1 MAPTAARRTRPAV
14 IRDVARLAGVSA
26 QTVSRVLNQSPQV
39 LPETRE
45 RVLDAVE
52 RLGYRRNAFARGL
65 SSRRAHT
72 LGVVTVDTGLFG
84 SASTLLSIERT
95 ARAHGYGVRIATY
108 AEEDPRSV
116 VEAVELL
123 AEQAIDGVIVIAP
136 HVQSAGALI
145 ALPRDIPA
153 VGVEADPVGRI
164 PVVGVDQVAGGR
176 IATEYLLT
184 LGHERVWH
192 LAGPADR
199 LEARHRAEGWREAME
214 AAGRWAPAP
223 LSGDWTAAS
232 GYQAG
237 AQLLGLNGVTAVF
250 AANDQ
255 MALGLMLALQRNGV
269 RVPEDISVV
278 GFDDIPEAGFFLPP
292 LTTIQQDFDT
302 VGRGSVEV
310 LLNVIH
316 GDPPSDVARSPL
328 RPTLVVRESTNPPG
342 HSGGG
347 RGVAGPTGP

>member
-1 MAPTAARRTRPAV
+1 LALTAARRTRPAV
-14 IRDVARLAGVSA
+14 IKDVARLAGVSA

-136 HVQSAGALI
+136 HVLSAGALI
-145 ALPRDIPA
+145 ALPGNIPA
-153 VGVEADPVGRI
+153 VGVETDPVGHI

-176 IATEYLLT
+176 LAAEYLLE

-199 LEARHRAEGWREAME
+199 LEARHRAEGWRAAME

-223 LSGDWTAAS
+223 LSGDWSAAS
-232 GYQAG
+232 GYRAG
-237 AQLLGLNGVTAVF
+237 LQLLDVAGVTAVF

-278 GFDDIPEAGFFLPP
+278 GFDDIPEAEFFLPP
-292 LTTIQQDFDT
+292 LTTVQQNFDL
-302 VGRGSVEV
+302 VGRDSVEV
-310 LLNVIH
+310 LLSTLH
-316 GDPPSDVARSPL
+316 GNPPSDVERRPL
-328 RPTLVVRESTNPPG
+328 PPELVVRESTKPPG
-342 HSGGG
+342 DPG
-347 RGVAGPTGP
+347 

>member
-1 MAPTAARRTRPAV
+1 LAPTAARRTRPAV
-14 IRDVARLAGVSA
+14 IKDVARLAGVSA

-72 LGVVTVDTGLFG
+72 LGVVTVDTGRFG

-136 HVQSAGALI
+136 HVLSAGALI
-145 ALPRDIPA
+145 ALPGNIPA
-153 VGVEADPVGRI
+153 VGVETDPVGHI
-164 PVVGVDQVAGGR
+164 PVVGVDQVAG
-176 IATEYLLT
+176 
-184 LGHERVWH
+184 
-192 LAGPADR
+192 GPADR
-199 LEARHRAEGWREAME
+199 LEARHRAEGWRAAME

-223 LSGDWTAAS
+223 LSGDWSAAS
-232 GYQAG
+232 GYRAG
-237 AQLLGLNGVTAVF
+237 LQLLDVAGVTAVF

-278 GFDDIPEAGFFLPP
+278 GFDDIPEAEFFLPP
-292 LTTIQQDFDT
+292 LTTVQQNFDL
-302 VGRGSVEV
+302 VGRDSVEV
-310 LLNVIH
+310 LLSTLH
-316 GDPPSDVARSPL
+316 GNPPSVERRPL
-328 RPTLVVRESTNPPG
+328 PPELVVRESTKPPG
-342 HSGGG
+342 DPG
-347 RGVAGPTGP
+347 